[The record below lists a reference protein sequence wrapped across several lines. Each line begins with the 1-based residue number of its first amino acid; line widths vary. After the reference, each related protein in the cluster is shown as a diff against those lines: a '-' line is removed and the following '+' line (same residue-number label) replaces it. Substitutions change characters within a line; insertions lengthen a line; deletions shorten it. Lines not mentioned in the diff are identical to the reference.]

1 MGAEFDGNFADVF
14 DDLKSLVF
22 DVDGAE
28 ADRLGLAQDAG
39 DSERMAT
46 NSGLSLPTPQRRPRT
61 PQPANVEKRI
71 LIRIADSILDF
82 SSRGCLRR
90 PSGLGERVR
99 PRAHNSEPSR
109 GGSKKLR
116 PKAGGVF
123 HVGREAHPTAPE
135 GLRLVAYGSGSGRA
149 PREEAAKIA
158 ILKSITLETLV

>member
-39 DSERMAT
+39 DSERRAT
-46 NSGLSLPTPQRRPRT
+46 NSGLSLSNPQRRPRT
-61 PQPANVEKRI
+61 PQPADVGKRI
-71 LIRIADSILDF
+71 LIPKADSFWTFLAEVAC
-82 SSRGCLRR
+82 G
-90 PSGLGERVR
+90 GRV
-99 PRAHNSEPSR
+99 
-109 GGSKKLR
+109 
-116 PKAGGVF
+116 V
-123 HVGREAHPTAPE
+123 
-135 GLRLVAYGSGSGRA
+135 SGSGRA